1 MKYLLAFLDEF
12 RELPAELAAVFIMT
26 PVFIVAMIVL
36 TIAHALGFYQIPTPQ
51 KIPRA
56 IPVQRKPVTSEGVG
70 EWTGE
75 ASKGFAKGFVKGLM
89 KKKEDGNEQANN

>member
-1 MKYLLAFLDEF
+1 MILHRKLGFFECFMYVIYCLGV
-12 RELPAELAAVFIMT
+12 AACCMA
-26 PVFIVAMIVL
+26 IVA
-36 TIAHALGFYQIPTPQ
+36 
-51 KIPRA
+51 IPRA

-89 KKKEDGNEQANN
+89 KKKEAGNEQANN

>member
-1 MKYLLAFLDEF
+1 MKYLLSFFDEF

-26 PVFIVAMIVL
+26 PVFIVTMIVL

-51 KIPRA
+51 KRA

-89 KKKEDGNEQANN
+89 KKKEAGASEQQD